1 MADVRL
7 SDIIDVTV
15 FKDLPAVNGPEKTAF
30 VESGVIAQSD
40 LFNELAGAAGKT
52 AELPFWKDID
62 QTAVENISSDDP
74 ASEATPQKI
83 EQGEQITRKQ
93 MVNQGWSATNLAT
106 DLSMGDNA
114 LQHVRNRV
122 DTYFGRRFQRRLLAE
137 TVGVMA
143 DNVANDS
150 GDMVHDVASESIAG
164 QSASTLFGDDVFI
177 EASYTMG
184 DMVDHLSAIAVHSNV
199 MKQMVAQ
206 GSVEDV
212 RDADGQLLFRAYKG
226 LRIIM
231 DDQMT
236 ATAGSTDGFKYT
248 SILFGAG
255 AFAWGAAEPKNAV
268 AVDTNERA
276 GDGAGIE
283 ELWVRKKWI
292 IHPLGFQN
300 TGTPTADS
308 FTIAELQGAAAW
320 DRVVE
325 RKNVPMAFLV
335 TN

>member
-1 MADVRL
+1 MADVQL

-15 FKDLPAVNGPEKTAF
+15 FQDLPSVNGPEKTAF
-30 VESGVIAQSD
+30 FDSGVIAESE
-40 LFNELAGAAGKT
+40 LFNELSGAAGKT

-62 QTAVENISSDDP
+62 QTVEENISSDDP

-83 EQGEQITRKQ
+83 EQGEMITRKQ

-106 DLSMGDNA
+106 DLAMGDDS

-122 DTYFGRRFQRRLLAE
+122 DLYFQRRFQRRLLAE

-164 QSASTLFGDDVFI
+164 QSASTLFSDDAFV
-177 EASYTMG
+177 EASYTLG
-184 DMVDHLSAIAVHSNV
+184 DMVDGLGAVGVHSNI
-199 MKQMVAQ
+199 MKQMVKQ

-212 RDADGQLLFRAYKG
+212 RDADGQLLFKAYKG
-226 LRIIM
+226 LRIIV

-236 ATAGSTDGFKYT
+236 ATAGATDGFKYT
-248 SILFGAG
+248 SILFGPG
-255 AFAWGAAEPKNAV
+255 AFAWGSAEPHNAV

-276 GDGAGIE
+276 GDGAGTE

-300 TGTPTADS
+300 TGTPASDS
-308 FTIAELQGAAAW
+308 FTIAELQAATKW

-325 RKNVPMAFLV
+325 RKNVPLAFMV